1 MGILRGQVPAGQRD
15 AELERLDPFEP
26 QRESQAFAARAKPS
40 VDPYTAWLE
49 QRRRDN
55 EQERDGEPVRWVH
68 RGPMIG
74 ERR

>member
-1 MGILRGQVPAGQRD
+1 MGVLRGQAQAGERD
-15 AELERLDPFEP
+15 GELEALDPFEP
-26 QRESQAFAARAKPS
+26 QREAQAFAAHAKPA
-40 VDPYTAWLE
+40 DPYAAWLE

-55 EQERDGEPVRWVH
+55 ERQREGEPVRWVH